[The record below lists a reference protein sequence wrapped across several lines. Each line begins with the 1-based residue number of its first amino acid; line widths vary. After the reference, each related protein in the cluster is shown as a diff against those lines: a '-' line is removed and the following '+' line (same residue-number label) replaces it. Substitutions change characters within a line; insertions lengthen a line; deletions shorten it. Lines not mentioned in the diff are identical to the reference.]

1 MYWMVRKVVLDPF
14 QSQKHN
20 TPCTRQS
27 RLSQEIPSKV
37 FLFFLHLNGTERRRK
52 KTIQVQCLGTALQMF
67 TRSYNDSQGTFI
79 EVEVYLHLTYMNF
92 TGLQVIHKEF
102 TLILVLKNFAVCLFL
117 LVSFFQQQPPKQP
130 QRPGSQLA
138 FSE

>member
-37 FLFFLHLNGTERRRK
+37 FLFFPSLEWNRK
-52 KTIQVQCLGTALQMF
+52 QEEKTIQVLWPRNCTANVYKKLRTMIHREPLQRF
-67 TRSYNDSQGTFI
+67 KFISTHCAKVQIYEQGKI
-79 EVEVYLHLTYMNF
+79 GLHFLYVVLIMQQNNM
-92 TGLQVIHKEF
+92 GKE
-102 TLILVLKNFAVCLFL
+102 LKSCMDVLL
-117 LVSFFQQQPPKQP
+117 
-130 QRPGSQLA
+130 RPSKHIC
-138 FSE
+138 